1 MPRRVPS
8 HAELKKNQKLN
19 FGSKIKSSK
28 VNRRYV
34 FEIFK
39 KNAANEKLRIFGE
52 NFGEKFWNFY
62 AIFFMKIQQ
71 KTKQSK
77 FQSTK

>member
-1 MPRRVPS
+1 MSNDKRLKSKIMPRRVPS

-39 KNAANEKLRIFGE
+39 KNAANEKLRILARISVKNSE
-52 NFGEKFWNFY
+52 
-62 AIFFMKIQQ
+62 IFMQF
-71 KTKQSK
+71 
-77 FQSTK
+77 FL